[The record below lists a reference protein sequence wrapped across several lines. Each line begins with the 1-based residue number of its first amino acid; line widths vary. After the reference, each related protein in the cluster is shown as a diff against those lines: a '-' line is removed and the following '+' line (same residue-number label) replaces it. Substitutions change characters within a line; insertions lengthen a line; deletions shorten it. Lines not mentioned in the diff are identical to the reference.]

1 MFSAKYVLGRDVAGR
16 MVEVL
21 PDAVFLVSFPKSGNT
36 WTRFLIGNLIHPEE
50 PVTFANVDQIVPDI
64 YGTAQNDVRKVR
76 PPRVFKSHE
85 PFEPRYRRII
95 YIVRD
100 PRDVAVSSY
109 HFARKGRHIND
120 SLPLETYISAQ
131 FLNRGHTFGSWGEHV
146 GSWLVNPLNITQLVH
161 LKYGSGRTFASIDL
175 GRRHCL
181 GPREHAR
188 EFLLLRYEDLVE
200 KTEQELSKVAEFLG
214 LHASPGALARAVELS
229 AADKMKKLERMQSDL
244 WGTTKEGRKDIN
256 FVREAKSGQWKK
268 SVPAASVA
276 EIESKWGYLMDL
288 LGYERGMTLLS
299 NAELN
304 PPPKTKSA
312 TPVRG
317 GETP

>member
-1 MFSAKYVLGRDVAGR
+1 
-16 MVEVL
+16 
-21 PDAVFLVSFPKSGNT
+21 
-36 WTRFLIGNLIHPEE
+36 
-50 PVTFANVDQIVPDI
+50 
-64 YGTAQNDVRKVR
+64 
-76 PPRVFKSHE
+76 
-85 PFEPRYRRII
+85 
-95 YIVRD
+95 
-100 PRDVAVSSY
+100 
-109 HFARKGRHIND
+109 
-120 SLPLETYISAQ
+120 
-131 FLNRGHTFGSWGEHV
+131 
-146 GSWLVNPLNITQLVH
+146 
-161 LKYGSGRTFASIDL
+161 
-175 GRRHCL
+175 
-181 GPREHAR
+181 
-188 EFLLLRYEDLVE
+188 LRYEDLVE

-256 FVREAKSGQWKK
+256 FVREATSGQWKK
-268 SVPAASVA
+268 SVSAASVA